1 MSIDRQV
8 AFTEHPYDLLWHL
21 EFFLSEMRKEGRSH
35 EAKILVLIAIIELD
49 DGR

>member
-1 MSIDRQV
+1 MSIDGQV
-8 AFTEHPYDLLWHL
+8 AFTEDPYDLLWNL

-35 EAKILVLIAIIELD
+35 EAKLLVLIVVIELD